1 MQEQYT
7 VRIYDSRVVDR
18 VNSLYKKCDNIFT
31 TKNQFLGACLTKGLD
46 TLERDLL
53 GAKKVQSMDELYD
66 EIHNTTD
73 KLNELIKLSEESA
86 KEMVANNMVNQ
97 KLLSCNYN
105 MLLGITDNTPRRRE
119 FVEGGMYDEL
129 PERLEEIF
137 EEILKA
143 YKKK

>member
-18 VNSLYKKCDNIFT
+18 VNSLYKKCDTIFS
-31 TKNQFLGACLTKGLD
+31 TKNQFLVACLTKGLD

-66 EIHNTTD
+66 EIHNTTE
-73 KLNELIKLSEESA
+73 KLNELIKLSEDSA